1 MHKLHFKDTQQEQS
15 ACKSQ
20 KRARKERD
28 RKRKRNSLD
37 HDDEL
42 KHRTSSKRPQASA
55 SGDIPPRKWASS
67 DEDDA
72 GSSCGPHPVNSSK
85 IPSDW
90 KGNSHKPDYDTI
102 YAELEEQRFREKM
115 FDALGDDERLDSI
128 EARFNDFGHVP
139 DRWRSAGGL
148 KAGEGIRDEDDF
160 LRLDPQN
167 MDEEE
172 YAEWVRTGMYRKT
185 HAAECAEYLS
195 KKAAKAARRAEEKA
209 RRAETARLE
218 KAMKEERQRKK
229 QEQESRRL
237 DYAREE
243 YHMRWKILLST
254 SGDDDP
260 MGISFHSIPWPVAA
274 AYQCKANKSNDKKRA
289 TFAVDDL
296 TAEAVSAFLLDSISG
311 RSAEERKKERKE
323 KLREAFLRFHPD
335 KFEGRFM
342 RRVAREDE
350 EKVRQA
356 IGQVSRALNVL
367 LSEGQ

>member
-1 MHKLHFKDTQQEQS
+1 MHKLHFKDTPQEQS
-15 ACKSQ
+15 ARSQ
-20 KRARKERD
+20 KRAGKERD

-42 KHRTSSKRPQASA
+42 KRGTSSKRPHANA
-55 SGDIPPRKWASS
+55 GGDIPPRKWASS

-72 GSSCGPHPVNSSK
+72 GSSYGPHPANSSK

-90 KGNSHKPDYDTI
+90 KENSHKPDYDTI
-102 YAELEEQRFREKM
+102 YAQLEEQRFREKM

-128 EARFNDFGHVP
+128 EARFNDFGHLP
-139 DRWRSAGGL
+139 DRWRSARSL

-160 LRLDPQN
+160 FRLDPQN

-185 HAAECAEYLS
+185 HAAECAEYLR

-209 RRAETARLE
+209 RKAETLRLE

-243 YHMRWKILLST
+243 YHMRWKILLSAP
-254 SGDDDP
+254 GDDDP
-260 MGISFHSIPWPVAA
+260 VGISFHSIPWPVAA

-289 TFAVDDL
+289 TFSVDDL
-296 TAEAVSAFLLDSISG
+296 TAEAISAFLLDSISG
-311 RSAEERKKERKE
+311 RPAEERKKERRE

-342 RRVAREDE
+342 RGVTREDE

>member
-1 MHKLHFKDTQQEQS
+1 MHKLHFKDTQQERS

-72 GSSCGPHPVNSSK
+72 GSSYGPHPVNSSK

-90 KGNSHKPDYDTI
+90 KDNSHKPDYDTI

-160 LRLDPQN
+160 SRLDPQN

-172 YAEWVRTGMYRKT
+172 YAEWVRTGMYRYFFCYIISQQFSNYYTPLGKPT
-185 HAAECAEYLS
+185 QPNVLNICV
-195 KKAAKAARRAEEKA
+195 KRR
-209 RRAETARLE
+209 RRQHDVRRR
-218 KAMKEERQRKK
+218 KHGGRKQRDL
-229 QEQESRRL
+229 RRL
-237 DYAREE
+237 
-243 YHMRWKILLST
+243 
-254 SGDDDP
+254 
-260 MGISFHSIPWPVAA
+260 
-274 AYQCKANKSNDKKRA
+274 
-289 TFAVDDL
+289 
-296 TAEAVSAFLLDSISG
+296 
-311 RSAEERKKERKE
+311 
-323 KLREAFLRFHPD
+323 
-335 KFEGRFM
+335 
-342 RRVAREDE
+342 
-350 EKVRQA
+350 
-356 IGQVSRALNVL
+356 
-367 LSEGQ
+367 